1 MTSTNSALAA
11 TGYTT
16 TPSPSYGLKRVL
28 RDGVEVGH
36 FDCQTAWDL
45 PGMREYAAR
54 LSDPNVQRQTA
65 ELQRLFDTHRA
76 RLAAEAVR
84 AEPQASQDEICAEI
98 AMRIEAQAA

>member
-1 MTSTNSALAA
+1 MTSTNSALDA

-16 TPSPSYGLKRVL
+16 APSPSYGLKRVL
-28 RDGVEVGH
+28 RDGVEIGH

-54 LSDPNVQRQTA
+54 LSDPAILRQTA
-65 ELQRLFDTHRA
+65 ELQRLFDAHRA

-84 AEPQASQDEICAEI
+84 CEPRAGQGDLLAEI
-98 AMRIEAQAA
+98 AMRIDAQAA